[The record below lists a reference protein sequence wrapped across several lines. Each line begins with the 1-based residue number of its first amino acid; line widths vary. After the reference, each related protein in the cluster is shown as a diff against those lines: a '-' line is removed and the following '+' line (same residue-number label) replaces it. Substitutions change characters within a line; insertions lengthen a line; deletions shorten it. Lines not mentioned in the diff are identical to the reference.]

1 MKAVEEAFAALWD
14 RQPNDKER
22 QRLMRER
29 DALHLKDNDALW
41 RLLVVLG
48 HYETLYAEIPTR
60 IAKVASDVTD
70 NVKAAAEAELKAAAA
85 RTRAELAKSVTQTA
99 LEIAGRVASTNRSK
113 WALWG
118 FALAAA
124 ICVGMGSAMFRQ
136 GVNAG
141 SSAGQ
146 LDGYT
151 KARDEKAAAAW
162 ANTPEGQLGY
172 ELAKAGTL
180 RALAT
185 CSGKIFAR
193 RGDACFLKVGRDS
206 VFAWNIPA
214 GAGPPR

>member
-1 MKAVEEAFAALWD
+1 VRTMEETFTAFLG
-14 RQPNDKER
+14 RQPSDKER

-29 DALHLKDNDALW
+29 DALGVKDNDALW
-41 RLLVVLG
+41 PLLMVLG
-48 HYETLYAEIPTR
+48 HYEALYERFPAL
-60 IAKVASDVTD
+60 IA
-70 NVKAAAEAELKAAAA
+70 KAAAEAELKAAAA
-85 RTRAELAKSVTQTA
+85 RTRAELAKSVAQTA

-124 ICVGMGSAMFRQ
+124 ISVGMGSAMFRQ

-141 SSAGQ
+141 NSAGQ

-172 ELAKAGTL
+172 DLAKVGSL
-180 RALAT
+180 RDLAT
-185 CSGKIFAR
+185 CSGKILVR
-193 RGDACFLKVGRDS
+193 TGDACFVKVGKAS
-206 VFAWNIPA
+206 VFGWKVPA
-214 GAGPPR
+214 EAKPGR